1 MHRGTCIELRDEW
14 MLWKEREKENEGRDS
29 RKRTK
34 ENTLEFDF
42 VPGYLNAANEKNIYN
57 SFRKFAQLG
66 ITLNNIEI
74 FCEIHFCE

>member
-14 MLWKEREKENEGRDS
+14 MLWKEREKENEGRDN

-34 ENTLEFDF
+34 ESTLEFDF

-57 SFRKFAQLG
+57 SFRKFAQLV
-66 ITLNNIEI
+66 IILNNTEI